1 MEQIEQHILQ
11 LREKLRYWEYL
22 YYIKDTPVVSDDQ
35 YDLVMAKLRHL
46 ESKRPDLLTV
56 DSPTQKVGG
65 QAKNCFSQVYHEVPM
80 LSLENISE
88 EISLFAFDKRV
99 RDRLKHDNAIVYC
112 CELKLD
118 GLAVSLLYE
127 QGELIRAATR
137 GNGTIGED
145 ITANVRTIRSIPLR
159 LRNDGNLPR
168 LLEIR
173 GEVLIS
179 KADFRQLNANIKWN
193 GGKVFSNQRNAAAG
207 SLRQLDPAITAKRPL
222 TFFCHG
228 IGLLKDGNLPES
240 HFACLKQFNDWGI
253 LVSKHIC
260 LHSGIEEVL
269 TYYRHIY
276 KIRPSLEFNIDG
288 IVIKVDSLALQKH
301 LGYIT
306 KAPRWAIAYK
316 FPAQEHLTKV
326 IDVAF
331 QIGRTGAV
339 TPVARLEPI
348 LISGAMISNANLHN
362 TGEIER
368 LGLMIGDTVI
378 VRRVG
383 DVIPQI
389 VGVVNIK
396 RSIDAKPVNF
406 PKHCPICCS
415 NIEQVEGEMILRCT
429 AGLFCDAQRK
439 EALKHFVSRQ
449 AMDVH
454 GMGNKIINQLVERK
468 LVRTP
473 ADLFQ
478 LNKDSLTKL
487 DRVGPKFSK
496 NLLDALENA
505 KLTTFTRFLYA
516 LGIRKVGEAM
526 AANLAAA
533 YGTLDNL
540 ITADIESLVKV
551 QNVGGV
557 VASNI
562 RKFFDNSYNL
572 KVIEKLLSPTI
583 GINWPAPVIT
593 PVNDDKYSFVGKTI
607 VFTGSLSTLSRDNI
621 KNQLIALGARVSN
634 KVSVK
639 TNLLIVGK
647 AAGSK
652 LIRARQLNIKIIDEV
667 EMIHLLKEQ
676 TYNAKYNNAL

>member
-1 MEQIEQHILQ
+1 MEPIEQHIQQ

-22 YYIKDTPVVSDDQ
+22 YYVEDTPVVSDDK

-65 QAKNCFSQVYHEVPM
+65 QVKNGFSQVYHEVPM
-80 LSLENISE
+80 LSLDNISE

-99 RDRLKHDNAIVYC
+99 RNRLKHDNAIVYC

-137 GNGTIGED
+137 GNGIIGED

-179 KADFRQLNANIKWN
+179 KADFLQLNANIKWT

-326 IDVAF
+326 IDVEF

-396 RSIDAKPVNF
+396 RSIDAKPVKV
-406 PKHCPICCS
+406 PKLCPICGS
-415 NIEQVEGEMILRCT
+415 NIERVEGEMILRCT
-429 AGLFCDAQRK
+429 AGLVCDAQRK

-454 GMGNKIINQLVERK
+454 GMGNKIINQLVECK

-526 AANLAAA
+526 AANLAIA
-533 YGTLDNL
+533 YGRLDNL
-540 ITADIESLVKV
+540 IAADIESLVKV
-551 QNVGGV
+551 QNVGDV
-557 VASNI
+557 VASHI
-562 RKFFDNSYNL
+562 RNFFDKSYNL
-572 KVIEKLLSPTI
+572 KVIEQLLSPAI
-583 GINWPAPVIT
+583 GIHWPAPIVT
-593 PVNDDKYSFVGKTI
+593 PVNDDKYSFVGKII
-607 VFTGSLSTLSRDNI
+607 VFTGSLNTLSRDKI

-667 EMIHLLKEQ
+667 EMIYLLKEQ
-676 TYNAKYNNAL
+676 AHNVKYNNTL